1 MELNQCEIA
10 LADMLERYRF
20 KGTIDVSDE
29 DMSRWIC
36 GGCSDAF
43 FHAIALLV
51 AKKFHA
57 AGTTYLEAD
66 HCINALNWFYLEH
79 CDFAPVYP
87 FWDVYLAFDAGEY
100 FRTED
105 HSDDPVAEHT
115 VPLIKAFLAMLH

>member
-36 GGCSDAF
+36 GGCSDTF

-66 HCINALNWFYLEH
+66 HCINALNWFYLEPAISH
-79 CDFAPVYP
+79 LCTRSGTYT
-87 FWDVYLAFDAGEY
+87 WRL
-100 FRTED
+100 
-105 HSDDPVAEHT
+105 
-115 VPLIKAFLAMLH
+115 MLESTFEPKITQMIQ